1 MENPVKNPFPLPPQ
15 PRNSGGEW
23 RRVGFEL
30 EFSGITMQQAIG
42 ALQSSLGAR
51 VATQSVGEALM
62 KQESLGD
69 FNVELDWAY
78 LKKKAAERGE
88 DKPDSEWLE
97 LLGQAA
103 SLLVP
108 VEVVCP
114 PVPMNKLNMLVPM
127 VTALREAG
135 AMGTE
140 ESLLAAYG
148 VHINTEIPSLDADTL
163 FDYLRAFAL
172 LQWWLVDAHKIDPT
186 RRLTPYV
193 DLYPEAYLI
202 RILSRK
208 KASMDQIFDDYF
220 EFNATRNRA
229 LDLLP
234 LLAEVDERRVQLA
247 VKDPRVNARPAFHYR
262 LPDCHIEKSD
272 WALGESWQTWL
283 AVENLANR
291 PDALDELSTAFC
303 AAQRPLIGVS
313 RKDWVQQVSQW
324 LENHA
329 SA

>member
-1 MENPVKNPFPLPPQ
+1 MKNPFPLPPQ
-15 PRNSGGEW
+15 PRNSDDKW

-30 EFSGITMQQAIG
+30 EFSGITMDQAID
-42 ALQSSLGAR
+42 AIKASLGAT

-62 KQESLGD
+62 QQESLGD

-78 LKKKAAERGE
+78 LKKKAAEQGD

-114 PVPMNKLNMLVPM
+114 PVPLNKLDLLVPM

-135 AMGTE
+135 AIGTE

-148 VHINTEIPSLDADTL
+148 VHINTEIPRLDADTL

-172 LQWWLVDAHKIDPT
+172 LQWWLVDAHNIDPT
-186 RRLTPYV
+186 RRLTPYI
-193 DLYPEAYLI
+193 DLYPEAYLV
-202 RILSRK
+202 RVLSRDS
-208 KASMDQIFDDYF
+208 ASMDQIFDDYF

-234 LLAEVDERRVQLA
+234 LLAEVDEQRVQQA
-247 VKDPRVNARPAFHYR
+247 VNDPRVKARPAFHYR
-262 LPDCHIEKSD
+262 LPDCHIEKAD
-272 WALGESWQTWL
+272 WSLGESWQTWL
-283 AVENLANR
+283 AVENLAHK
-291 PDALDELSTAFC
+291 PDAVDELATAFC
-303 AAQRPLIGVS
+303 AAQRPIIGVS
-313 RKDWVQQVSQW
+313 RKDWVQQIDQW
-324 LENHA
+324 LQNHA